1 MCRPQR
7 YFDSCATIR
16 KKNYTQNFPRQV
28 SNNIA
33 SCVAHFY
40 CKQIKMIF
48 FFFMRQIQRLVN
60 FRLPISS
67 IIMVTSTAVLKE
79 YMIQNP
85 FCCSYLREM
94 RSGALF
100 FQNSIVF
107 CTLDPRGYTAGAST
121 PYNPWC
127 CCQQLAGLKELKITL
142 TRVDWNSEKSLTLS
156 ILSNKNIRTKV
167 NNFFRGEANFTQ
179 QI

>member
-79 YMIQNP
+79 YMISKSI
-85 FCCSYLREM
+85 F
-94 RSGALF
+94 LF
-100 FQNSIVF
+100 LFKRDEIRSIVF
-107 CTLDPRGYTAGAST
+107 SKQHCFLHARPTWIHGRGLYPLQPLVLLPVACRAQRVKDNLNKG
-121 PYNPWC
+121 
-127 CCQQLAGLKELKITL
+127 GLE
-142 TRVDWNSEKSLTLS
+142 
-156 ILSNKNIRTKV
+156 
-167 NNFFRGEANFTQ
+167 F
-179 QI
+179 